1 MSASKWKT
9 VKAKWLFSNKSVK
22 NYPSEPQLSA
32 SQKYGV
38 IPQAMLE
45 ENLNSRVMAAMKSL
59 ENFKLVEKNDFVISL
74 RSFQGGIEH
83 SNHRGIISPAYTVMT
98 PSELIHPQ
106 FFRYV
111 LKEIE
116 FIVRLNS
123 VTIGIRDG
131 KTITYDD
138 FGQLELTVPPI
149 KQQIEISQMLDK
161 KTKQIDKNIRSL
173 NEISLKLEHVRSTL
187 ITKAVTKGLN
197 PNVPMKDSRI
207 EWVGNIPNHW
217 QTNQLKRQ
225 FTFKKG
231 RFGQILTASFL
242 EDSEDKFPVHSGQTK
257 DGGVLGFWDQYEFE
271 FPDGVIFSTTVGA
284 KCMST
289 KWISG
294 KFSLSQNCMI
304 MIPKE
309 VVVDSKYGE
318 YYLRYYFAEEKK
330 KLPLIMQ
337 PSLRFEDLNQFQIL
351 HPPINE
357 QRQISTHLDSVEK
370 SIDGVKN
377 SIDIQIKRLKEYRTA
392 LISAA
397 VTGKIDVRG
406 L

>member
-1 MSASKWKT
+1 M
-9 VKAKWLFSNKSVK
+9 
-22 NYPSEPQLSA
+22 
-32 SQKYGV
+32 
-38 IPQAMLE
+38 
-45 ENLNSRVMAAMKSL
+45 
-59 ENFKLVEKNDFVISL
+59 
-74 RSFQGGIEH
+74 
-83 SNHRGIISPAYTVMT
+83 
-98 PSELIHPQ
+98 
-106 FFRYV
+106 
-111 LKEIE
+111 
-116 FIVRLNS
+116 
-123 VTIGIRDG
+123 
-131 KTITYDD
+131 
-138 FGQLELTVPPI
+138 
-149 KQQIEISQMLDK
+149 
-161 KTKQIDKNIRSL
+161 
-173 NEISLKLEHVRSTL
+173 
-187 ITKAVTKGLN
+187 
-197 PNVPMKDSRI
+197 
-207 EWVGNIPNHW
+207 VGNIPNHW
-217 QTNQLKRQ
+217 QTNQLKKQ

-351 HPPINE
+351 HPPINGE
-357 QRQISTHLDSVEK
+357 DKFPPLTQLRKL
-370 SIDGVKN
+370 
-377 SIDIQIKRLKEYRTA
+377 LTA
-392 LISAA
+392 L
-397 VTGKIDVRG
+397 KIQ
-406 L
+406 